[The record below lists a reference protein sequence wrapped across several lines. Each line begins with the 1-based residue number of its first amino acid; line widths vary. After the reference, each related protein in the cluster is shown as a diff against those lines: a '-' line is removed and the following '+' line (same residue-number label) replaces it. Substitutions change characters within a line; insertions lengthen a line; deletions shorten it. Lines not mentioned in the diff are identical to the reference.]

1 MFFSGTTRVSQA
13 LAQHGWEVFAGLS
26 FGRIILPFTLL
37 RRLECVLEPTRQ
49 DVRDGYQSHKEIGID
64 PDLILRQTTRHPF
77 YHTSGHTLSTSG
89 STRKGQKTP
98 IPTLECK

>member
-1 MFFSGTTRVSQA
+1 MFFQGQPGHPRPWRSMDGKFWQDYPC
-13 LAQHGWEVFAGLS
+13 
-26 FGRIILPFTLL
+26 GRIILPFTLL
-37 RRLECVLEPTRQ
+37 RRPECVLEPTRQ
-49 DVRDGYQSHKEIGID
+49 DVSDAHEAHKENGID

-77 YHTSGHTLSTSG
+77 YHTSGDTLSTSG